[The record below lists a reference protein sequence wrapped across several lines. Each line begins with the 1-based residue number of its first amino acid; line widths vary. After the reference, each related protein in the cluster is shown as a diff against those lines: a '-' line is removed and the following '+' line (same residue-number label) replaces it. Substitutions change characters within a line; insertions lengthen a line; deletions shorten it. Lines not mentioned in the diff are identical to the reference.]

1 MAEARRRKNRTE
13 AARQIILPWRKSVV
27 MAVNSLRLRFFR
39 SLITIF
45 SLALAIAFLSYTLV
59 NTAFARESYRLHG
72 DAVLSRLVEQGYQL
86 DAAAGGIAAGP
97 SEIWLIMLSLLVCT
111 VGIVNAQ
118 LMSVTE
124 RFREIGIMKC
134 LGALDLMILRLF
146 LIEAALVGILGAGA
160 GAVLG
165 LLAAWAVSL
174 AGTGGLGL
182 SGLHV
187 LPLLAEAAKAWGAG
201 IGLSVLGVLYP
212 ALLAARLQPILVM
225 KEEY

>member
-1 MAEARRRKNRTE
+1 MAPATRRKNRTDV
-13 AARQIILPWRKSVV
+13 ARQIILPWRKSVV

-39 SLITIF
+39 SLITLF

-72 DAVLSRLVEQGYQL
+72 EAVLPRLVEQGYRL
-86 DAAAGGIAAGP
+86 DAAAGAIAAGP
-97 SEIWLIMLSLLVCT
+97 SEIWLILLSLLVCT

-146 LIEAALVGILGAGA
+146 LIEAVLVGILGAGA

-174 AGTGGLGL
+174 AGIGDLGFSGL
-182 SGLHV
+182 SI
-187 LPLLAEAAKAWGAG
+187 LPLLAEAGKACAAG

>member
-1 MAEARRRKNRTE
+1 MAAAARRRNRTE
-13 AARQIILPWRKSVV
+13 VARQIILPWRKSVV

-39 SLITIF
+39 SLITVF

-59 NTAFARESYRLHG
+59 NTAFARESFRLHG
-72 DAVLSRLVEQGYQL
+72 ETVLPRLIEQGYLL
-86 DAAAGGIAAGP
+86 DAAAGSIVAGP
-97 SEIWLIMLSLLVCT
+97 SEIWLILLSLLVCT

-146 LIEAALVGILGAGA
+146 LIEAVLVGILGSGA

-165 LLAAWAVSL
+165 LLAAWVVSL
-174 AGTGGLGL
+174 AGSGGLGL

-187 LPLLAEAAKAWGAG
+187 LPLLAEAARAWVAG

-212 ALLAARLQPILVM
+212 AMLAARLQPILVM